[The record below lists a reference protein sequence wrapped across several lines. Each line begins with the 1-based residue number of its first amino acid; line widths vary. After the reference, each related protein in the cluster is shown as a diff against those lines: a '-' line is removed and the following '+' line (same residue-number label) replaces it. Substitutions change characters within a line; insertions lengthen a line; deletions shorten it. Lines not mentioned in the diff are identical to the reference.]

1 MCGHIECICVSMPGL
16 KETWKWKRK
25 REREWEEEK
34 KRGRAEWRER
44 EREEV
49 EEEKLRG
56 DWKIDQSKDKD
67 TQIDEQ
73 RLLALLTK

>member
-1 MCGHIECICVSMPGL
+1 MGGGE
-16 KETWKWKRK
+16 K
-25 REREWEEEK
+25 ERESRME
-34 KRGRAEWRER
+34 RER
-44 EREEV
+44 ERDEV